1 MAYSDSSEDERP
13 YNPRDDW
20 EPESEEDPLRPN
32 KRRKTA
38 GSTTLRTRGLAFV
51 QRTADGDNDGQN
63 TEHDEPDEDEDED
76 EDGDD
81 ADARPSIGFAM
92 RSTADRSRAFGIGQY
107 PGDVAMQSPSPDV
120 ASSPEPE
127 KKIGAGESAF
137 GRAGKV
143 NQNSFAARMMA
154 KMGHKEGQGLGRSGQ
169 GIAAPIQAQK
179 VQAGTGLG
187 FGTDDDRPRQP
198 MKSVKDKKTGAL
210 SGGPTVARL
219 KAPPRKKYEVAA
231 IESRGLH
238 VPDALKNIID
248 ATGHERKQLDD
259 LSGYSTPTT
268 DTPKPITTEQRKQ
281 TRLKQ
286 DLKLFADAWDGQ
298 IAEAEALRQELTQRQ
313 AEVEHYDKQTQL
325 FRDLISSFERVTVDD
340 VYTAR
345 PFDEVVVQL
354 QQIQKSYPEY
364 ITPLDLSDLAVA
376 ALVQPVQ
383 AYLSDCDM
391 EHDLSTISSLVSHL
405 QSISLLIDL
414 DRTIRSR
421 HQRRTTLLES
431 LLLQTVYPKIRT
443 YLRSEWHPYD
453 PIPAISLLETLY
465 PSLLPPWMIYKLL
478 EEIVVPRL
486 LDKIRKFKSKRSTSS
501 RAHNG
506 NTPDLHLWLFD
517 WWTLLETLD
526 VESLHALK
534 VEIKSKV
541 RFDESVWPKWEPLL
555 GRSIISSNNKRD
567 RKAGITTAPA
577 TATATA
583 DTSTAANTPQPHAD
597 DGADEITFKEILEEW
612 CAENE
617 LVVQNTGQSDELGRR
632 LQRLTLAGNGGSGN
646 SNSNSNGNG
655 NGKVR
660 GRGMLVYI
668 QNDVVF
674 DASTDDPYGLDAELV
689 ERVKGAK

>member
-1 MAYSDSSEDERP
+1 MAYSDSSGDERP

-20 EPESEEDPLRPN
+20 EPESEEDSLRPN

-51 QRTADGDNDGQN
+51 QRTADGDNDGDN
-63 TEHDEPDEDEDED
+63 TEHDEPEEDE
-76 EDGDD
+76 DD
-81 ADARPSIGFAM
+81 ADARPSIGLGM
-92 RSTADRSRAFGIGQY
+92 GSTADRSRAFGIGQY
-107 PGDVAMQSPSPDV
+107 PGDVRMQSPSPDV
-120 ASSPEPE
+120 GSSSEPE

-187 FGTDDDRPRQP
+187 FGTDDDRPRQST
-198 MKSVKDKKTGAL
+198 KSVKDKKLGAL
-210 SGGPTVARL
+210 SGGPAVARL

-259 LSGYSTPTT
+259 LSGYSTPTSE
-268 DTPKPITTEQRKQ
+268 TPKPITVEQRKQ

-298 IAEAEALRQELTQRQ
+298 VAEAEALDQELTQRQ

-325 FRDLISSFERVTVDD
+325 FRDLISSFERVAVDE
-340 VYTAR
+340 VYIAR
-345 PFDEVVVQL
+345 PFDQVVVQL
-354 QQIQKSYPEY
+354 QQIQRSYPEY
-364 ITPLDLSDLAVA
+364 ITPLELSDLAVA

-383 AYLSDCDM
+383 AYLSDCDL
-391 EHDLSTISSLVSHL
+391 EHDLLNISSLVSHL
-405 QSISLLIDL
+405 QSLSPLIDL

-465 PSLLPPWMIYKLL
+465 PSLLPPWMMYKLL

-501 RAHNG
+501 RVHSA

-517 WWTLLETLD
+517 WWVLLETLD
-526 VESLHALK
+526 VESFHALK

-541 RFDESVWPKWEPLL
+541 RFDESAWPKWEHLL
-555 GRSIISSNNKRD
+555 GRSVNSNNKRD
-567 RKAGITTAPA
+567 KKAGIITA

-583 DTSTAANTPQPHAD
+583 DTSTAANTPQPQAD
-597 DGADEITFKEILEEW
+597 DEADEITFKDILEEW

-632 LQRLTLAGNGGSGN
+632 LQRLTLAGDGGGGS
-646 SNSNSNGNG
+646 SNSNGI
-655 NGKVR
+655 GKVR

-674 DASTDDPYGLDAELV
+674 DASTDDPYGLDGELV
-689 ERVKGAK
+689 DRVKGGK